1 MSSAGLFAPE
11 TDVQLVLGEDW
22 SPPVYAEPPDEFWAA
37 LDSDDGLVYVEGS
50 SSGSGEIAVPK
61 VAALPEQIPVAYGIS
76 FGWAMYAIGL
86 RAIAKCVGGDGV
98 PTESGGVFFW
108 RFDTGM
114 PNSV

>member
-1 MSSAGLFAPE
+1 MFAPE

-37 LDSDDGLVYVEGS
+37 LESDDGLLYTEGS
-50 SSGSGEIAVPK
+50 SSSEREVVVPK

-108 RFDTGM
+108 RFDTGI